1 MTEQTGVKCKVC
13 QGEIMKEEKKAFNSM
28 YGPPIDGPGHEKQWS
43 VETDYYC
50 GKCGVVY
57 RFLPK

>member
-1 MTEQTGVKCKVC
+1 
-13 QGEIMKEEKKAFNSM
+13 MKEEKKAFNSM

-43 VETDYYC
+43 METDYYC